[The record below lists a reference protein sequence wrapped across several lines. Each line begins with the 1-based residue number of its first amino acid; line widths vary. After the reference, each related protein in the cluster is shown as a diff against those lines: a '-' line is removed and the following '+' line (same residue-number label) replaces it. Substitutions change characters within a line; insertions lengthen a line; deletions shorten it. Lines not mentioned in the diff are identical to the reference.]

1 MVRHNN
7 SRGNL
12 RRFRRSAFI
21 GLAFSLL
28 GMYVVIQFTEGHQ
41 SWRDIARL
49 EPAILAAAG
58 GLVILSW
65 LFDCLRMVYLSSSLG
80 ANLTILQGMRIAIIG
95 AFASNIT
102 PFDSGGE
109 PVQAYLLTDTGL
121 TAGQSTAVIATKT
134 LCNGLARFT
143 LGLGASVW
151 LLLFADY
158 WRMTKVLYSLLSL
171 GIALYFAVFALS
183 FYLIF
188 HPEKVRV
195 IVVPIVRNRLTLRF
209 FQSETLDMVLERI
222 DGEIREFRGALEEFM
237 ENWRPTLGLVMVL
250 SYAWWIAM
258 TLIPYLVIWGLGIRP
273 SPLQVMAITLLFYLL
288 SAYVPTPGSSGAAEL
303 GFSLMFSSVV
313 PHGLVGIFTL
323 VWRGFTYYLNLAAG
337 AVLMA
342 LDLMRR
348 KKSVSAECRILSV
361 FGAEPSVKSMNP
373 SSKLEI
379 RKDFDTHMPNDLQS
393 PSQRL

>member
-313 PHGLVGIFTL
+313 PQGLVGIFTL
-323 VWRGFTYYLNLAAG
+323 VCRGFTYYLSLAAG

-342 LDLMRR
+342 VDLTRRR
-348 KKSVSAECRILSV
+348 KSDASQCHFGSV
-361 FGAEPSVKSMNP
+361 FGTEPSAKSMNP
-373 SSKLEI
+373 PIKPEI
-379 RKDFDTHMPNDLQS
+379 RKDFDTPVPNDPQS
-393 PSQRL
+393 PSQGL